1 MTSMPNVH
9 LRDVPP
15 DALEVLRS
23 AARRKGRSL
32 NAELVDA
39 LVQRAE
45 VEEQSATLL
54 ERLEAHR
61 QRIAAAHPEG
71 LPPELEPEAV
81 IRRLRDGG

>member
-1 MTSMPNVH
+1 MTTMPNVH

-15 DALEVLRS
+15 ETLEVLRS

-39 LVQRAE
+39 LVQHAE
-45 VEEQSATLL
+45 LEATSASLV

-61 QRIAAAHPEG
+61 RRIAEAHPDG
-71 LPPELEPEAV
+71 LPVELEPEAV